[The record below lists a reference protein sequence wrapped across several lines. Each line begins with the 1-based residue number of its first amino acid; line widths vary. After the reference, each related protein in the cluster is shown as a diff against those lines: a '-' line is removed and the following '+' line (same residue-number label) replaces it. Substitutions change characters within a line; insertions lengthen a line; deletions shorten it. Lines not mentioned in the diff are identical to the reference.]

1 MIVREAEV
9 RFREGL
15 QQLERGRARDAL
27 PLLAAA
33 VKIQQGAD
41 GSGFTQATYRSY
53 HGLCQCLAGSEM
65 YRGLRSCRRAS
76 KSDPTNPA
84 IWFNLGRAALI
95 LGRRS
100 EAHRAFRRG
109 LRNQPGHPGIT
120 RALHTLGRRRRPIL
134 RFLPRQSLINVLLGR
149 TCAYFSASFAPKSKN
164 NNRPAPGTQ
173 TEQVQQPRVEN
184 LGPITRSV

>member
-33 VKIQQGAD
+33 VKIQQGVD

-84 IWFNLGRAALI
+84 IWFNLGRAAMI
-95 LGRRS
+95 LTRRS
-100 EAHRAFRRG
+100 EAHRAFQRG
-109 LRNQPGHPGIT
+109 LKILPGHPGIT
-120 RALHTLGRRRRPIL
+120 RALQKMGRRRSPIVG
-134 RFLPRQSLINVLLGR
+134 FLPRGNFINVLLGR
-149 TCAYFSASFAPKSKN
+149 TCAYFSASRTAPAKSNDRPAAAPK
-164 NNRPAPGTQ
+164 
-173 TEQVQQPRVEN
+173 TEQVQQP
-184 LGPITRSV
+184 T